1 MSDEFVAKATA
12 TSAGNLSG
20 PAALLAECRAFYLNG
35 LADIARAT
43 GVSSASA
50 IAALQQGAGEFFDEM
65 IAHSGQTAF
74 EQAEHLTASRITMLA
89 DDALEFSLELGGVA
103 KRLFENCGAH
113 QMRLCLRF
121 VTLLQRPSLRNTEN
135 PVGPEGVCRGLEA
148 MFVDLGGTPEHI
160 LAGLHGIEAH
170 LTRDLPLLY
179 AEINELLARRNVH
192 AAPLGRVRE
201 AASWSPAAGTVAAAD
216 PLSSLQQAVLGRQ
229 APGSGAAPGGGQSAG
244 TVPGGAAPDPALA
257 AVGMAMFEQLLARL
271 NERQGLYSSSR
282 DLFDP
287 SAGNEISGD
296 LLRSLKAGELG
307 TLLRGPETAS
317 IDVLAR
323 VFEAVFD
330 DARLPDAAKAAIG
343 RLQIPLLKAAL
354 LDASFFGNREHPA
367 RMLLDCMARAAVG
380 LPSDAGGDHPVCARL
395 RQVAVQVQNEFER
408 DVEVFNTH
416 AAELETFTAQRNH
429 DIQLASEAYGALGL
443 AQERRDI
450 ATRCAHQVVAASLSA
465 AMPPPIADF
474 LMQDWVRVL
483 RKVHLQHGED
493 STEWGNALDVIKEL
507 AWSLLPKQ
515 GQEERRR
522 LVALVPGLLERIN
535 AGLDRI
541 GVPAAARTPLLDACF
556 DLQTAAL
563 RGKPAQPASASV
575 AGSAVDFTAL
585 ALRPPVT
592 RAGAVLSAIQ
602 LAPHLLKALR
612 PVAGGDTAGGELA
625 ARLNTGDWVEFVL
638 PDASVC
644 CGRLCWF
651 SPQLHVPLFANPDWN
666 YVVSV
671 APAVLEEQLRSGQS
685 VVRSELSLFDSAVE
699 RALRS
704 LSPPGRS
711 D

>member
-1 MSDEFVAKATA
+1 MSEEFAVQAAS
-12 TSAGNLSG
+12 TSAGEFSD
-20 PAALLAECRAFYLNG
+20 PAALIGECRAFYLNG
-35 LADIARAT
+35 LAGIARAT
-43 GVSSASA
+43 GVSSAPA
-50 IAALQQGAGEFFDEM
+50 IEALQQGAGEFFDEM
-65 IAHSGQTAF
+65 VAHSGQTAF

-89 DDALEFSLELGGVA
+89 DDALEFSLELGEVA
-103 KRLFENCGAH
+103 KRLFENCGGH

-121 VTLLQRPSLRNTEN
+121 VTLLERPGLRNTEN
-135 PVGPEGVCRGLEA
+135 PAGPEGVCRGLEA
-148 MFVDLGGTPEHI
+148 MFAALGGTQEHI

-179 AEINELLARRNVH
+179 AELNELLARRNVH
-192 AAPLGRVRE
+192 AAPLARVRE
-201 AASWSPAAGTVAAAD
+201 QAGWSGSAASVAAAD
-216 PLSSLQQAVLGRQ
+216 PLASLQQAVLGRQ
-229 APGSGAAPGGGQSAG
+229 PHIGAMPGVGQSAGAAPGG
-244 TVPGGAAPDPALA
+244 AALDPALA
-257 AVGMAMFEQLLARL
+257 AVGMAMFEQLLSRL
-271 NERQGLYSSSR
+271 NERQGLYSSSL

-287 SAGNEISGD
+287 SAGNEVTGD
-296 LLRSLKAGELG
+296 LLRSVKAGELG
-307 TLLRGPETAS
+307 ALLRGSETAS

-330 DARLPDAAKAAIG
+330 EARLPDAVKAAIG

-354 LDASFFGNREHPA
+354 LDSSFFGDREHPA
-367 RMLLDCMARAAVG
+367 RVLLDCMARAAIG
-380 LPSDAGGDHPVCARL
+380 LPPDAGGDHPVCARL

-408 DVEVFNTH
+408 DVEVFNTY
-416 AAELETFTAQRNH
+416 AAELETFIAQRNH

-450 ATRCAHQVVAASLSA
+450 ATRRAHQVVSA
-465 AMPPPIADF
+465 ALSSTMPPPIADF
-474 LMQDWVRVL
+474 LTQDWVRVL

-493 STEWGNALDVIKEL
+493 SVEWRNDLDVIKEL
-507 AWSLLPKQ
+507 GWSLLPKQ

-522 LVALVPGLLERIN
+522 LVALVPSLLKRIN
-535 AGLDRI
+535 AGLDQI
-541 GVPAAARTPLLDACF
+541 GVLAAARTPLLDACF

-563 RGKPAQPASASV
+563 RGKPAQPASTAT
-575 AGSAVDFTAL
+575 AGDSVDFIAP
-585 ALRPPVT
+585 AFRRPAT
-592 RAGAVLSAIQ
+592 NADAVLSAIQ
-602 LAPHLLKALR
+602 RPPHLLKALR
-612 PVAGGDTAGGELA
+612 PAAGGDTAGGELA

-671 APAVLEEQLRSGQS
+671 APAILEQQLRSGQC
-685 VVRSELSLFDSAVE
+685 VVRSQLSLFDSAAE

-704 LSPPGRS
+704 LSAPARS